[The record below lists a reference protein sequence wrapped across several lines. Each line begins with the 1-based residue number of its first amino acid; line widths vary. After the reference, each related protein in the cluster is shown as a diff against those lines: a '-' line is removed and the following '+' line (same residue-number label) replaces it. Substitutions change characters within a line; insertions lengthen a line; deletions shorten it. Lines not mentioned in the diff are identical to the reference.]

1 MNIEGTY
8 KEWSKEKVKT
18 RTTRSRTIEE
28 KERMEQ
34 GKSEN
39 RVDMKQI
46 TGGRKQKK
54 FGRCRGRAA
63 GLTAAAED
71 KGLQCH
77 QRRLPRAKT
86 ENTPADGDPLKQWI
100 KAAA

>member
-1 MNIEGTY
+1 
-8 KEWSKEKVKT
+8 
-18 RTTRSRTIEE
+18 
-28 KERMEQ
+28 MEQ
-34 GKSEN
+34 RKSEN
-39 RVDMKQI
+39 TDDTKQNYRRK
-46 TGGRKQKK
+46 GGVENGARKKAK
-54 FGRCRGRAA
+54 DILKRFGRCRGRAA